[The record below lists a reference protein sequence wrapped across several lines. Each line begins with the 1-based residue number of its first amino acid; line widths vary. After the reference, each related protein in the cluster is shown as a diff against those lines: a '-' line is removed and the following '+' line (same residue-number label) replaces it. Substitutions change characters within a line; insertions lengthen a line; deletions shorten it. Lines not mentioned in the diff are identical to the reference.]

1 MASLANLPGLVPAG
15 PAANAEFAP
24 VLTVP
29 SRHRLLLK
37 DSRNVRI
44 QDAEKKSWQV
54 LSFSESLALDQYL
67 MESPDKKSWKI
78 PNSSCRIGFNDAG
91 VFYQQD
97 HKKRYFGMLE
107 TAARHLVPT
116 VATTEAIPLYHKR
129 QSDNPII
136 DKLEEKVKT
145 ITDEMR
151 GKVIRSTFRAA
162 DTNKNGTLS
171 RHEIGTLIRRLA
183 VTATTAEIEELMREA
198 DANRDGQ
205 IDYEEFCASVSL
217 DPYLATLQGTSADV
231 VRASFRAWD
240 ANGNG
245 LISQAEVQKVL
256 REACGLTQKECEILA
271 SVMDTDDDGQ
281 IDYDEFVAFLYPPER

>member
-205 IDYEEFCASVSL
+205 IDYEEFCNWLMITNRGVMHRKVQESL
-217 DPYLATLQGTSADV
+217 SAQ
-231 VRASFRAWD
+231 
-240 ANGNG
+240 
-245 LISQAEVQKVL
+245 L
-256 REACGLTQKECEILA
+256 CGRR
-271 SVMDTDDDGQ
+271 
-281 IDYDEFVAFLYPPER
+281 P

>member
-217 DPYLATLQGTSADV
+217 DPYLATLQGRDIKC
-231 VRASFRAWD
+231 SFKSIPLYYVIAHAIVNAIVYLESRVES
-240 ANGNG
+240 
-245 LISQAEVQKVL
+245 LHQVL
-256 REACGLTQKECEILA
+256 WQVLQL
-271 SVMDTDDDGQ
+271 MW
-281 IDYDEFVAFLYPPER
+281 